1 MCYLRWS
8 MVCSVFIGMI
18 WMTNV
23 VSADAPSP
31 NAKELSSWMIWY
43 NQPAANWN
51 EALPLGNGRL
61 GAMVFGGVEKER
73 LQLNDD
79 TLWDG
84 YPRERINPK
93 AKEAL
98 PQIRQLIFDG
108 KNKEAEDLAS
118 KTMMGV
124 PCTVLSYQ
132 TLGDLWMEMPD
143 KKEIKNYKRIL
154 DLETATSSTSFEIEG
169 IRYER
174 TVYAS
179 APDDVIVVHYKAAKP
194 GLISLKISMSREK
207 DAECLSEGKDKL
219 ILRGQINR
227 KNHETGEQVGMKFE
241 CQVAAKATGGSVT
254 NEKGVLTVEKADD
267 LVLLITSATSFR
279 HPETTTICDTTLVKA
294 AKKTLDQITA
304 DHVKEYKHW
313 FDRVDLSL
321 GKSGNAGLPTNERLG
336 AIKKGANDPQLV
348 ALYFQFGR
356 YLLISCSRPGCMP
369 ANLQGLWNDKINAP
383 WNADYHTNINLQMN
397 YWPADVCNLSEC
409 VMPLIDY
416 MDTLVPSGSKTAKEM
431 YNSKGWVV
439 HHLSD
444 VWGFTVPA
452 DGIWGIWPMGA
463 AWLCWH
469 PYAHYQFTGDKDFL
483 NKRAYPLMKGAAEF
497 MLDYLVLD
505 SKGRLVT
512 NPSNSP
518 ENSFEKPDGTRSGFT
533 YGSTMDLEI
542 IMDLFT
548 NCIEASKALNKDEA
562 FRKKLEDSL
571 KQLAPLQIAKDGR
584 LQEWI
589 EDYKEPEPGHRHMS
603 HLYGLHPGHSISLSK
618 TPELAQAA
626 KKSLEFRLSHGG
638 GHTGWSRA
646 WIINFWARFQEPETA
661 FENVQALL
669 AKSTQPNLFDS
680 HPPFQIDGNFGG
692 AAGIAEMLLQSQDEI
707 LFLPALPKAWA
718 NGYVKGFKSQRRF

>member
-241 CQVAAKATGGSVT
+241 CQV
-254 NEKGVLTVEKADD
+254 
-267 LVLLITSATSFR
+267 
-279 HPETTTICDTTLVKA
+279 
-294 AKKTLDQITA
+294 
-304 DHVKEYKHW
+304 
-313 FDRVDLSL
+313 
-321 GKSGNAGLPTNERLG
+321 
-336 AIKKGANDPQLV
+336 
-348 ALYFQFGR
+348 
-356 YLLISCSRPGCMP
+356 
-369 ANLQGLWNDKINAP
+369 
-383 WNADYHTNINLQMN
+383 
-397 YWPADVCNLSEC
+397 
-409 VMPLIDY
+409 
-416 MDTLVPSGSKTAKEM
+416 
-431 YNSKGWVV
+431 
-439 HHLSD
+439 
-444 VWGFTVPA
+444 
-452 DGIWGIWPMGA
+452 
-463 AWLCWH
+463 
-469 PYAHYQFTGDKDFL
+469 
-483 NKRAYPLMKGAAEF
+483 
-497 MLDYLVLD
+497 
-505 SKGRLVT
+505 
-512 NPSNSP
+512 
-518 ENSFEKPDGTRSGFT
+518 
-533 YGSTMDLEI
+533 
-542 IMDLFT
+542 
-548 NCIEASKALNKDEA
+548 
-562 FRKKLEDSL
+562 
-571 KQLAPLQIAKDGR
+571 
-584 LQEWI
+584 
-589 EDYKEPEPGHRHMS
+589 
-603 HLYGLHPGHSISLSK
+603 
-618 TPELAQAA
+618 
-626 KKSLEFRLSHGG
+626 
-638 GHTGWSRA
+638 
-646 WIINFWARFQEPETA
+646 
-661 FENVQALL
+661 L
-669 AKSTQPNLFDS
+669 AKTNRRLCNQCKGCV
-680 HPPFQIDGNFGG
+680 DG
-692 AAGIAEMLLQSQDEI
+692 
-707 LFLPALPKAWA
+707 
-718 NGYVKGFKSQRRF
+718 